1 MTYSIAIRTLGTNPD
16 TLKQELESIFR
27 QSCLPQKVVIYI
39 AEGYNC
45 PAFRIQDEQYVWVKK
60 GMLTQ
65 RALQYDEIDS
75 DCILMLDDD
84 VLLDQDAVRNLLIAM
99 EEHGADCVGAD
110 IFRNQE
116 MKVPMKIFAAIS
128 NLVFPHWS
136 NKWAFRVHSHGSSSY
151 NNNPKYRGFYW
162 SESCGGPISLWKKN
176 AFLKLHM
183 EDEVWMDQLGFPY
196 DEDKLTFYK
205 LVSNGGKLGILY
217 DAGVTNLDGKTSS
230 GDYHKNKK
238 KYYIRSFM
246 AIANWH
252 RIIWGTRKSVSQQM
266 WAAFT
271 FCFKIIW
278 LFFVNFSAGIFLR
291 SFIIPKNYLLGCRD
305 AIRFIQSE
313 EYKRI
318 PSFILKK
325 T

>member
-1 MTYSIAIRTLGTNPD
+1 MTYSVAIRTLGTNPD
-16 TLKQELESIFR
+16 TLKLEIESIFR
-27 QSCLPQKVVIYI
+27 QSYQPQKVIVYI
-39 AEGYNC
+39 AEGYNR
-45 PAFRIQDEQYVWVKK
+45 PAFEIQTEQYVWVKK

-65 RALQYDEIDS
+65 RALKYDEIES

-84 VLLDQDAVRNLLIAM
+84 VLLEKDAVKNLMNAM
-99 EEHGADCVGAD
+99 EEYGADCVGAD
-110 IFRNQE
+110 IFRNQD
-116 MKVPMKIFAAIS
+116 MKVSKKVFAAIS

-136 NKWAFRVHSHGSSSY
+136 KKWAFRVHSHGSSSY
-151 NNNPKYRGFYW
+151 NNNPRYKGFYW

-176 AFLKLHM
+176 AFLRLHM

-230 GDYHKNKK
+230 GDYHKNMR

-252 RIIWGTRKSVSQQM
+252 RIIWSTRTSISNHV
-266 WAAFT
+266 WAAFAI
-271 FCFKIIW
+271 CFKVIW
-278 LFFVNFSAGIFLR
+278 LFFVNIIAGLFLWNYNV
-291 SFIIPKNYLLGCRD
+291 PLNYLLGCID
-305 AIRFIQSE
+305 AIRFIQSDT
-313 EYKRI
+313 YKNL
-318 PSFILKK
+318 PSFVLR
-325 T
+325 